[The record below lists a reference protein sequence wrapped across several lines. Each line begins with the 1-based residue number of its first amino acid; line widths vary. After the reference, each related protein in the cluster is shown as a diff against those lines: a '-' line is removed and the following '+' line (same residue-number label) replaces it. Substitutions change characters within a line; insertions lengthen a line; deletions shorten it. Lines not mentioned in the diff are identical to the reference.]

1 MFNNNNNTIQID
13 ELYLI
18 YELFVGNV
26 IMIG

>member
-1 MFNNNNNTIQID
+1 MFNNKNNKIQID